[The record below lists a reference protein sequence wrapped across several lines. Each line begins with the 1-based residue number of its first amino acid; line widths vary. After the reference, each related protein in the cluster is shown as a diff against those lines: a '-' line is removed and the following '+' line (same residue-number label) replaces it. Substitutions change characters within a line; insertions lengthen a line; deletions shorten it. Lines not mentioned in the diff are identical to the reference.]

1 MDGERERERDAAL
14 LAYLF
19 KVNSEVLLLVVGDV
33 PPLGRAVRPSSIP
46 LGFVAP
52 RVTDPT
58 RLRYNVLRYRFF
70 FWKFRA
76 IIGWGAMRY
85 LVWRLEKD
93 HRNAKDI
100 LRTMRARNSN
110 RKTCFKSSC
119 APPQH
124 HDHKPDE
131 WEFSASRGCLN
142 SCLYNL
148 N

>member
-1 MDGERERERDAAL
+1 M

-70 FWKFRA
+70 YNFVPLL
-76 IIGWGAMRY
+76 GEEGALFSVTLRKKRY
-85 LVWRLEKD
+85 LTDYAR
-93 HRNAKDI
+93 AKQQSQD
-100 LRTMRARNSN
+100 L
-110 RKTCFKSSC
+110 F
-119 APPQH
+119 
-124 HDHKPDE
+124 
-131 WEFSASRGCLN
+131 
-142 SCLYNL
+142 
-148 N
+148 